1 MKVTMFWPFQK
12 KRITASQQTII
23 FHISGMHCSNCSLN
37 IDGELED
44 LHGVISAET
53 SYKKS
58 TTKVV
63 YDTALVDEQKIMQQI
78 TALGYTVTSLT
89 D

>member
-1 MKVTMFWPFQK
+1 MKAAMSWPFQK
-12 KRITASQQTII
+12 KHVNSVGQTII
-23 FHISGMHCSNCSLN
+23 LHISGMHCSNCSLN
-37 IDGELED
+37 IDGELEE

-53 SYKKS
+53 SYRKS

-63 YDTALVDEQKIMQQI
+63 YDATCVDEQKITQQI
-78 TALGYTVTSLT
+78 TSLGYTVTSRT

>member
-1 MKVTMFWPFQK
+1 MKAAMSWPFQK
-12 KRITASQQTII
+12 KHANPAEQTII
-23 FHISGMHCSNCSLN
+23 LHISGMNCSNCSLN
-37 IDGELED
+37 IDGELEE

-53 SYKKS
+53 SYRKS

-63 YDTALVDEQKIMQQI
+63 YDATCVDEQKITQQI
-78 TALGYTVTSLT
+78 TSLGYTVTSRT